1 MNNKEN
7 CDICYDDCYNVIAL
21 ECCNKSKK
29 VCKDCLGCLRS
40 LTCPYCRQP
49 LPDDVAFNMN
59 VSW

>member
-29 VCKDCLGCLRS
+29 VCKVVVVS
-40 LTCPYCRQP
+40 LAKFNF
-49 LPDDVAFNMN
+49 DDAFY
-59 VSW
+59 